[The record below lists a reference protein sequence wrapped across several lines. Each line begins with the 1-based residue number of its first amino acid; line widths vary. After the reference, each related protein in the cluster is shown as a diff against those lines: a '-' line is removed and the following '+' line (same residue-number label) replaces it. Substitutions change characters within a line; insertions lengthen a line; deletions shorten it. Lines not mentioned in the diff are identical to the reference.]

1 MELIY
6 LKGGRSFA
14 KIVSLSS
21 IFWEYFPFC
30 TEYYN
35 SGVFMYYFG
44 DFYSLFHFAAEKR
57 EHEKRGKLRNNLL
70 SMLEQVPDN
79 PA

>member
-1 MELIY
+1 VFLNCENLF
-6 LKGGRSFA
+6 LLCFHGR
-14 KIVSLSS
+14 IIP
-21 IFWEYFPFC
+21 IFTIFRDQ
-30 TEYYN
+30 YN
-35 SGVFMYYFG
+35 TICSG
-44 DFYSLFHFAAEKR
+44 DFTLFHFAAEKR